1 MVENAIT
8 ALRSKF
14 KNLPEH
20 QKIISVVNGVHYSE
34 FVRIS
39 SYYAQSKY
47 PQPIIIKDSEINQN
61 IGHSDFFAKVCM
73 SKVIKTESKPED
85 KPAQEPLKEKT
96 ESKPEDNSDKKN
108 LINMKFQSNK
118 DDTKMLNTINKANA
132 VAIIDDS
139 QNNKYIISDGN
150 CFINLKKCQEDKLP
164 CSPVFTD
171 KEIIFKKDDMSVKA
185 LKGYN
190 KGCKRVVLELYDNTL
205 EYISFK
211 GVTKYSLSTQNIA
224 AYENKSK
231 ELCLYSKHFLEIV
244 GNKTIDVKIA
254 CKDEKYWLII
264 TSEISKHINATTYE
278 HLHVATM
285 HTPANK

>member
-1 MVENAIT
+1 MVENAIKD
-8 ALRSKF
+8 LCSKF

-20 QKIISVVNGVHYSE
+20 QKIIYTVNGVHYSE

-47 PQPIIIKDSEINQN
+47 PQPIIIKDSEIDQN
-61 IGHSDFFAKVCM
+61 VVGHADFFAKVCM
-73 SKVIKTESKPED
+73 SNVIKTDSKPKD
-85 KPAQEPLKEKT
+85 TTAQEPLKEKT
-96 ESKPEDNSDKKN
+96 ESKPDAEADKEN

-118 DDTKMLNTINKANA
+118 DDIKMLNTIKKANA

-254 CKDEKYWLII
+254 LKDKKYWLII
-264 TSEISKHINATTYE
+264 TSEISKHINAATYE
-278 HLHVATM
+278 RLHIARM
-285 HTPANK
+285 HTSAD